1 MKEKRATIKLQS
13 ISASSRWLQCSA
25 SLQYNNVFRENIHT
39 LKGNLIHEVSA
50 LRLREVFFN
59 ENHTEQIEKLKNENY
74 KSEKDKDLFVK
85 WDNDCE
91 KTSEGYVNYAIRLNK
106 QYTPHTI
113 EIEKKQMLKWY
124 GYDKYGYID
133 LLMISDDY
141 MIVVDLKT
149 GRGAVETEEN
159 SQMLLYATGVIQ
171 EYTRK
176 NNKVFDGKYILS
188 IYQPLINNT
197 QAFEY
202 SLGQIS
208 QFYASKRDK
217 MNEIITG
224 ELKYD
229 PSPTACKWCDY
240 RDSCHERIK
249 KGVI

>member
-1 MKEKRATIKLQS
+1 MKGVFMSKIKLQS

-25 SLQYNNVFRENIHT
+25 SLKYNQSFTENVHT
-39 LKGNLIHEVSA
+39 LKGNLIHNVSA

-59 ENHTEQIEKLKNENY
+59 ENHTVEIEKLKNEKYVSQN
-74 KSEKDKDLFVK
+74 DPNLFAV
-85 WDNDCE
+85 WDSDCE
-91 KTSEGYVNYAIRLNK
+91 KTSEGYVNYAIKLNK

-113 EIEKKQMLKWY
+113 EIEKKQWLKWY
-124 GYDKYGYID
+124 DYDKYGYVD

-141 MIVVDLKT
+141 IIIVDLKT
-149 GRGAVETEEN
+149 GRGAVDTEEN
-159 SQMLLYATGVIQ
+159 TQMLLYAIGVIQ
-171 EYTRK
+171 EYTKK
-176 NNKVFDGKYILS
+176 NNKAFILS

-240 RDSCHERIK
+240 RDSCNERIK